1 MTIFGILQKALA
13 IFMIA
18 GLMAGPFAAPAMA
31 GTMAAGMDMADL
43 SDAMPCCPHEAPPAD
58 ECQKCPLM
66 AVCAPQI
73 LGLPVGVNILAARFA
88 VMQTPTP
95 ASDSFGDSLGYD
107 PPSRP
112 PRLMFAA

>member
-1 MTIFGILQKALA
+1 MIFGILRRALA
-13 IFMIA
+13 ILMIA

-31 GTMAAGMDMADL
+31 GTMAAGMDMADM
-43 SDAMPCCPHEAPPAD
+43 SDAMPCCPHKAPPVD

-73 LGLPVGVNILAARFA
+73 LGLPVGMNIGAARIA
-88 VMQTPTP
+88 VVQTLTP

-112 PRLMFAA
+112 PRLMVAA